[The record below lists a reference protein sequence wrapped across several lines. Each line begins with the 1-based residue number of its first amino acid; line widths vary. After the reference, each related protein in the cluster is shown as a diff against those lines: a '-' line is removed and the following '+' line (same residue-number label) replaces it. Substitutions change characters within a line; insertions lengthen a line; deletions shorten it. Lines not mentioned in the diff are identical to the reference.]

1 MKTHNLK
8 KTQHSINLRKLIKPA
23 ALCISAL
30 FIISILSVFS
40 LTAVQAATTP
50 AFGNTAIGTYKDQND
65 PNAQS
70 ISYFKATTT
79 GSVTDIVAYISGA
92 SSGKA
97 SAALYAVNGNS
108 ASTLLAQSNSVNIG
122 TTFSWVDFQL
132 STSYT
137 VTSGTTYGLAIM
149 GNVPVNLALVTGT
162 GQRTGGPGYGSYAN
176 GFANPFGTIWF
187 NDFIGAMSIY
197 ATGTS
202 SSTPTQTP
210 TPTPTPTI
218 TPTPTPTPIPTPFPY
233 TGTNLIPSD
242 PNTWMDNPSGS
253 ASQYMH
259 IDNSVLYNGQPTVR
273 LDTSFEDRGRECDI
287 TWITI
292 SPGDH
297 VYYSVMVKTGS
308 GVTNNYPWTG
318 ARIGMDIFGTNQ
330 YNHVDGVPRDYGYFD
345 GDYRS
350 SDYSGFLINN
360 MHTYADYIGN
370 QVLPSISST
379 NSNPSVSTFQVGW
392 GADWTLLQWDFI
404 VPTNT
409 YYNIDTGASGQ
420 INGCIPIVDC
430 LNPTMAPSI
439 WIADL
444 RIYVNSP
451 T

>member
-176 GFANPFGTIWF
+176 GFANPK
-187 NDFIGAMSIY
+187 
-197 ATGTS
+197 
-202 SSTPTQTP
+202 
-210 TPTPTPTI
+210 
-218 TPTPTPTPIPTPFPY
+218 PF
-233 TGTNLIPSD
+233 
-242 PNTWMDNPSGS
+242 
-253 ASQYMH
+253 A
-259 IDNSVLYNGQPTVR
+259 
-273 LDTSFEDRGRECDI
+273 
-287 TWITI
+287 
-292 SPGDH
+292 
-297 VYYSVMVKTGS
+297 
-308 GVTNNYPWTG
+308 
-318 ARIGMDIFGTNQ
+318 
-330 YNHVDGVPRDYGYFD
+330 
-345 GDYRS
+345 
-350 SDYSGFLINN
+350 
-360 MHTYADYIGN
+360 
-370 QVLPSISST
+370 
-379 NSNPSVSTFQVGW
+379 
-392 GADWTLLQWDFI
+392 
-404 VPTNT
+404 
-409 YYNIDTGASGQ
+409 
-420 INGCIPIVDC
+420 
-430 LNPTMAPSI
+430 
-439 WIADL
+439 
-444 RIYVNSP
+444 
-451 T
+451 